1 MNKAEDK
8 QRFSKRGDVMKK
20 IGVLTSGGDSPGM
33 NAAIRAVVRSALAKG
48 VSVVGICRGFA
59 GLIERDFTM
68 LDSLAVGNII
78 QRGGTILKTSR
89 SEKFKT
95 PEGRERAADNLR
107 REKVEGLVVIGGDGS
122 FRGAWELAKEHD
134 IPIVGI
140 PATIDND
147 IYGTDY
153 TIGFDTAVNTALDAI
168 DRIRDTALS
177 FERIFFIEVMGR
189 LSGFIA
195 LEVGISSGAEEVLL
209 PELKTDIDEICRD
222 IREGLRRGKRSYII
236 IVAEGDE
243 QGGAFTVAE
252 KVKKKIDIE
261 YRVCILGHVQR
272 GGAPTA
278 IDRILASKLGSK
290 AVETLLEGVRG
301 VMVGEVNRELVTTP
315 FPDTW
320 KKKKPIDE
328 ELVRLI
334 KVLS

>member
-1 MNKAEDK
+1 
-8 QRFSKRGDVMKK
+8 MKK

-48 VSVVGICRGFA
+48 VSVVGICRGYA

-252 KVKKKIDIE
+252 KVKKKIDID

>member
-1 MNKAEDK
+1 VNKAEDK

>member
-1 MNKAEDK
+1 
-8 QRFSKRGDVMKK
+8 MKK